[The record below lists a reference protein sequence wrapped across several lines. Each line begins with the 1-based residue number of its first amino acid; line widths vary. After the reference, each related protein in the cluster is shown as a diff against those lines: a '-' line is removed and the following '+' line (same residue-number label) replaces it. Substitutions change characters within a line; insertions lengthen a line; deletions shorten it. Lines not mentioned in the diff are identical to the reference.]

1 MALSAAAGSLLGGA
15 VSGLLG
21 FGGQRSANKTNI
33 KLAREQMAFQERMSN
48 SAYQRAMA
56 DMKAAGLNP
65 ILAAK
70 QPASTPGGATT
81 KVESALGAGV
91 SAFNQTSSALAQQ
104 NNLAAQTEK
113 TRSESALNEVKLGVL
128 GDGKTDDS
136 QAAREAYTLGV
147 PSTLFKEI
155 AGMFEKGV
163 SDFEMSS
170 SLKAG
175 LIGAGVT
182 LAPVILNYVI
192 RTLIPKAA
200 KGAAGKRKNE
210 KPKNE
215 KPWDPSE
222 VKSAKEKPEVFYDK
236 SGKIKEYR
244 RRNP

>member
-1 MALSAAAGSLLGGA
+1 LRKTNAAIRRTRHGRSFLMKLTDAAGNLLGGA
-15 VSGLLG
+15 ISGLLG

-48 SAYQRAMA
+48 SAYQRAIA

-91 SAFNQTSSALAQQ
+91 SSFNQTSSALAQQ

-136 QAAREAYTLGV
+136 KAAREAYTLGV
-147 PSTLFKEI
+147 PSTLFKEV
-155 AGMFEKGV
+155 AGMFEKGA
-163 SDFEMSS
+163 SDFEMTS

-175 LIGAGVT
+175 LVGASVT
-182 LAPVILNYVI
+182 LAPVIMNYVI
-192 RTLIPKAA
+192 KTLIPKAA
-200 KGAAGKRKNE
+200 KEPYDPKDVRSRTQNE
-210 KPKNE
+210 K
-215 KPWDPSE
+215 
-222 VKSAKEKPEVFYDK
+222 VIKSAKRKRK
-236 SGKIKEYR
+236 
-244 RRNP
+244 

>member
-1 MALSAAAGSLLGGA
+1 MPLPTFAAAAPAIGGA
-15 VSGLLG
+15 ISGLLG
-21 FGGQRSANKTNI
+21 FGGQKSANKTNI

-81 KVESALGAGV
+81 RVESALGAGV
-91 SAFNQTSSALAQQ
+91 SAFNQTSSAIAQQ

-113 TRSESALNEVKLGVL
+113 TRSEAALNEIKLGVL
-128 GDGKTDDS
+128 DS
-136 QAAREAYTLGV
+136 QAAREAYTIGV

-155 AGMFEKGV
+155 AGMFEKGA
-163 SDFEMSS
+163 SDFEMTS

-175 LIGAGVT
+175 LVGASVT
-182 LAPVILNYVI
+182 LAPVLLNYIVK
-192 RTLIPKAA
+192 TLIPKAA
-200 KGAAGKRKNE
+200 GAKGKGK
-210 KPKNE
+210 
-215 KPWDPSE
+215 
-222 VKSAKEKPEVFYDK
+222 KEKPYDPKEVKASPRKAEVIYDK

-244 RRNP
+244 PGR

>member
-1 MALSAAAGSLLGGA
+1 MALSSAAGRLLGGA

-21 FGGQRSANKTNI
+21 FSGQRSANKTNI

-56 DMKAAGLNP
+56 DMKLAGLNP

-136 QAAREAYTLGV
+136 KAAREAYTLGV
-147 PSTLFKEI
+147 PSTLFKEV
-155 AGMFEKGV
+155 AGMFEKGA
-163 SDFEMSS
+163 SEFEMSS

-182 LAPVILNYVI
+182 LAPVIINHVV
-192 RTLIPKAA
+192 RSLIPKAA
-200 KGAAGKRKNE
+200 KAAVGKGK
-210 KPKNE
+210 
-215 KPWDPSE
+215 
-222 VKSAKEKPEVFYDK
+222 KEKPYDPKEVRASKRKAEVIYDK

-244 RRNP
+244 R